1 MAASPTPPRCL
12 ESRGRAIGAATLCIV
27 RATVAVALAVGCC
40 ASARAWVLTVNPGP
54 KTIYLQVGNGTKNT
68 ADSAVNLVSVTVP
81 AAQLGNG
88 IGLAMTSDSTA
99 AISFYDNYAVCNPPQ
114 QVYVGGYLQAPNNS
128 AAAAVLQVTTPS
140 ILTSGA
146 DTLAFTAIS
155 WTSTANG
162 NSTADIPAGS
172 FTGGTQLLRNIA
184 PNNWVENCLSFTYAN
199 AGVVAAGTYQ
209 GRATY
214 TLSAP

>member
-1 MAASPTPPRCL
+1 ML
-12 ESRGRAIGAATLCIV
+12 V
-27 RATVAVALAVGCC
+27 
-40 ASARAWVLTVNPGP
+40 VNPGP
-54 KTIYLQVGNGTKNT
+54 KTIYLQIGDGAKNAVNT
-68 ADSAVNLVSVTVP
+68 TVNLVSVTVP

-88 IGLAMTSDSTA
+88 IAQAMTSDSSA

-114 QVYVGGYLQAPNNS
+114 QVYVGGYLQAPSNAGS
-128 AAAAVLQVTTPS
+128 AAVLQVTTPVS
-140 ILTSGA
+140 LTSGA
-146 DTLAFTAIS
+146 ETLAFSSIR

-162 NSTADIPAGS
+162 NTTADIPAGT

-184 PNNWVENCLSFTYAN
+184 PNSWVENCLTFSCAN
-199 AGVVAAGTYQ
+199 TSVAPSGVYQ